1 MSNPKPTM
9 VDVAKAAGV
18 GVATVDRV
26 INGRAPVSRKT
37 RERVYQAAADL
48 GLVISESIKKNDS
61 HSRQPSVGSAAA
73 LKQIAIVLQS
83 HNPPFYASVTHA
95 LTAAAKA
102 HQAVADEVA
111 IVQIDGMRPEEV
123 ADTLLAFGEQGVDAI
138 AVVAADHPI
147 VSQAVAQLAA
157 KGVRTYALM
166 SDLTAPERAGYVGL
180 DNRKVGR
187 TAGWAMAHLSR
198 QVGKVA
204 TLMGDHRLLCQEYS
218 EIGFRSYFR
227 ENFVDYQIIGPV
239 PNLEGSESAY
249 SVTCQLLEEHADLVG
264 LYINSGGVDGV
275 VRALRERARD
285 RQLVTICHEVTDATR
300 SALIDG
306 VIQMVVAHPLEQMAR
321 TLIETLLEDSP
332 GNARQWVLPFS
343 ILTAENL

>member
-9 VDVAKAAGV
+9 IDVAKAAGV

-26 INGRAPVSRKT
+26 INQRAPVSRKT
-37 RERVYQAAADL
+37 RERVYQAAEEL
-48 GLVISESIKKNDS
+48 GWISKESIKKND
-61 HSRQPSVGSAAA
+61 RNDAEPSVGSLAAT
-73 LKQIAIVLQS
+73 LKIAIVLQS
-83 HNPPFYASVTHA
+83 HNPPFYANVTQA
-95 LTAAAKA
+95 LTTAAKS
-102 HQAVADEVA
+102 HPKVADDVA

-123 ADTLLAFGEQGVDAI
+123 ADTLLSFGDQGVDAI

-147 VSQAVAQLAA
+147 VSQAVEQLAA
-157 KGVRTYALM
+157 RGVRTYALM
-166 SDLTAPERAGYVGL
+166 SDLTAPTRAGYVGL

-198 QVGKVA
+198 RVGKIA
-204 TLMGDHRLLCQEYS
+204 TLMGDHRLLCQEFS

-227 ENFVDYQIIGPV
+227 EKFADYEVIGPV
-239 PNLEGSESAY
+239 PNLEGNDSAY

-275 VRALRERARD
+275 VRALREHAGH

-300 SALIDG
+300 RALIDN
-306 VIQMVVAHPLEQMAR
+306 VIQMVVAHPFEQMAR
-321 TLIETLLEDSP
+321 TLIETMVEDSP

-343 ILTAENL
+343 ILTSENV

>member
-26 INGRAPVSRKT
+26 INQRAPVSRKT
-37 RERVYQAAADL
+37 RERVYQAAAEL
-48 GLVISESIKKNDS
+48 GLTIKESIKKNDS
-61 HSRQPSVGSAAA
+61 LGSQPFVGSPVA
-73 LKQIAIVLQS
+73 LKNIAIVLQS
-83 HNPPFYASVTHA
+83 HNPPFYANVTQA
-95 LTAAAKA
+95 LMAAARSHA
-102 HQAVADEVA
+102 AVANDVP
-111 IVQIDGMRPEEV
+111 IVEIDGMRPEEV

-147 VSQAVAQLAA
+147 VSQAIEQLAA

-198 QVGKVA
+198 RVGKVA
-204 TLMGDHRLLCQEYS
+204 TLMGDHRLLCQEFS

-227 ENFVDYQIIGPV
+227 ENFADYQVIGPM
-239 PNLEGSESAY
+239 PNLEGSDSAY

-275 VRALRERARD
+275 VRALRETARH
-285 RQLVTICHEVTDATR
+285 RELVTICHEVTDATR
-300 SALIDG
+300 RALIDN

-321 TLIETLLEDSP
+321 TLIETMVEDSP

-343 ILTAENL
+343 ILTCENL